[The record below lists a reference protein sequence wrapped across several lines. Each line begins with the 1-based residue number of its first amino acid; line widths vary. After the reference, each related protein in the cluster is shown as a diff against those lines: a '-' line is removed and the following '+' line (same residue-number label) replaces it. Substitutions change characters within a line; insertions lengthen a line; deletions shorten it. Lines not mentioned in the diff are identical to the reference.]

1 MLTDNT
7 LKNLKPKG
15 APCEVMARCGS
26 PQFAT

>member
-1 MLTDNT
+1 MRTDNT

-15 APCEVMARCGS
+15 VPCKEIAGCGS